1 MLGRGAERWLCFPDG
16 WQRPRT
22 PDVPSSGSEIENEE
36 CEECNASARLD
47 NNLQTPGQ
55 LTSTAA

>member
-1 MLGRGAERWLCFPDG
+1 MLGRGAERWLFFPGG

-36 CEECNASARLD
+36 CNASAKQD

-55 LTSTAA
+55 VTSTAA

>member
-1 MLGRGAERWLCFPDG
+1 MLGRGAERWLCFPGG
-16 WQRPRT
+16 WQRPRK
-22 PDVPSSGSEIENEE
+22 PDVPSRGSEIENEE
-36 CEECNASARLD
+36 YNASAKQD

>member
-1 MLGRGAERWLCFPDG
+1 MLGRGAERWLRFPGG

-22 PDVPSSGSEIENEE
+22 PDVPSSEIENEE
-36 CEECNASARLD
+36 CNASAKLD